1 MNRSRAHSAILVVVS
16 LLLIHGCASIYSVVE
31 FEVLEPATVS
41 FPDHVDQLLI
51 VNRAPFTM
59 DVFSEEDREGM
70 EREHLMIVDTL
81 ISNNTL
87 RGLQAVLKESP
98 IEKFHTPVWFSE
110 RRLDTSSAMD
120 MILTKPE
127 VYSLCER
134 YGADALISFESY
146 TLDLGEHYDY
156 YSDAPGQV
164 QNHYYEFSNE
174 VKWNIHLP
182 ISPKPF
188 DTYVTI
194 DTIYFTDVQDGEVI
208 PVPSVTGMIAEL
220 FYDSGTKYGRYLV
233 PVWYQTSRTLYKGK
247 GDLLKQASKY
257 TDRGE
262 WEDAFAIWSNLTTSP
277 DSTLVSKAYHN
288 MAIFYELEDNLDSA
302 SYMVNMSLVYDSLAV
317 VANYREELEIRILNQ
332 KEVIDQVY

>member
-1 MNRSRAHSAILVVVS
+1 MNRPRAHAVILAFIS
-16 LLLIHGCASIYSVVE
+16 LLLMHGCASIYSVVE

-59 DVFSEEDREGM
+59 DVFSEEDRGGM
-70 EREHLMIVDTL
+70 EREHLIIIDTL

-87 RGLQAVLKESP
+87 RGLGAVLKESP
-98 IEKFHTPVWFSE
+98 IENFHHPIWFSE
-110 RRLDTSSAMD
+110 RRMDTAALSD

-127 VYSLCER
+127 VISLCER

-156 YSDAPGQV
+156 YSDASGQI

-182 ISPKPF
+182 VSPKPF

-194 DTIYFTDVQDGEVI
+194 DTIYFSNVQNGELV
-208 PVPSVTGMIAEL
+208 PVPSTTGMIAEL
-220 FYDSGTKYGRYLV
+220 FYSSGTKYGRYLV

-302 SYMVNMSLVYDSLAV
+302 SYMVNMALVYDSLAV
-317 VANYREELEIRILNQ
+317 VENYREEIEIRILNQ
-332 KEVIDQVY
+332 KEVRNQVD